1 MATLRLTAA
10 TTASNPNL
18 HDLYLDD
25 SGQLEIIGTDITDTT
40 DYARSVAQSIKCRL
54 LMIRGE
60 WYIDQR
66 LGTPWRERIWK
77 KGTTETEVY
86 RLIQDVVR
94 GTPGVRSVESMS
106 VDLDAEARSV
116 TVEDLKIATENGSI
130 VTVTQLDE
138 PMILPAPE
146 GTI

>member
-1 MATLRLTAA
+1 MATLRLVTEVSA
-10 TTASNPNL
+10 TNPTL

-25 SGQLEIIGTDITDTT
+25 SGQLEIIGLDITDAT

-77 KGTTETEVY
+77 KGTSETVLY
-86 RLIQDVVR
+86 RMVQDVVL
-94 GTPGVRSVESMS
+94 GTPGVRAVDSMEIEI
-106 VDLDAEARSV
+106 DASTRTA
-116 TVEDLKIATENGSI
+116 TVSNLQIITENGQI
-130 VTVTQLDE
+130 VTVAQLDE

-146 GTI
+146 DTI

>member
-1 MATLRLTAA
+1 MATLRLVTEVSA
-10 TTASNPNL
+10 TNPNL

-25 SGQLEIIGTDITDTT
+25 SGQLEIIGLDITDAT

-54 LMIRGE
+54 LMVRGE

-77 KGTTETEVY
+77 KGTSETVLY
-86 RLIQDVVR
+86 RMIQDVVL
-94 GTPGVRSVESMS
+94 GTPGVRAVDSMEIEI
-106 VDLDAEARSV
+106 DASSRTA
-116 TVEDLKIATENGSI
+116 TVSNLQIITEIGQI
-130 VTVTQLDE
+130 VTIAQLDE